1 MKQIVVFP
9 EVLDRSRVL
18 AEATHRSETE
28 IINEAL
34 AGYLATDSRYVE
46 LLAAR
51 VAAADRGYFAT
62 QTEVAQFFAENAA

>member
-9 EVLDRSRVL
+9 EILDRFRVL

-34 AGYLATDSRYVE
+34 AGYLATDSRNVE

-51 VAAADRGYFAT
+51 VAAADRGDFAT
-62 QTEVAQFFAENAA
+62 QTEVAQFFAESAE